1 MPDARCRKRR
11 SRCGFGGSGS
21 ENGQR
26 IRQHRDLR
34 LCYERFPDRRP
45 GQELPV
51 NGQSAFFD
59 KRDAEPRDG
68 LLSIAERPSI
78 VRRPRALPG
87 IKQRRCRNQQDSG
100 HLLNRAQRKLGRTS
114 AKDVV
119 KMME

>member
-1 MPDARCRKRR
+1 MPVA
-11 SRCGFGGSGS
+11 
-21 ENGQR
+21 ENGAVAGGLATAAAKMANEFNR
-26 IRQHRDLR
+26 TATCAFVTNGFRTADPGSSFPSTDNQHSLTS
-34 LCYERFPDRRP
+34 
-45 GQELPV
+45 G
-51 NGQSAFFD
+51 
-59 KRDAEPRDG
+59 DAEPRDG

-78 VRRPRALPG
+78 VRRPRVLHG

>member
-11 SRCGFGGSGS
+11 SRWGLGDSGS

-34 LCYERFPDRRP
+34 FCYERFPGSSFPSTDN
-45 GQELPV
+45 QHSLT
-51 NGQSAFFD
+51 

-100 HLLNRAQRKLGRTS
+100 HLLKRAQRKLGRTS